1 MDAVLNVLVVLT
13 LLGVLAYA
21 FAVYE
26 ALKILTAWAKARWK
40 DEWGKR
46 PLLLRLPPKAL
57 TAVLVLCFLAV
68 AL

>member
-1 MDAVLNVLVVLT
+1 MDAFVNFLLVLS

-26 ALKILTAWAKARWK
+26 VLKIVIVWAKDRWR

-46 PLLLRLPPKAL
+46 PLLLKIPPKAL
-57 TAVLVLCFLAV
+57 TAVLVLCFFAV

>member
-1 MDAVLNVLVVLT
+1 MDVVLNVLLALS
-13 LLGVLAYA
+13 LLGVVAYA

-26 ALKILTAWAKARWK
+26 VLKIVTAWARDRWR
-40 DEWGKR
+40 DDWGKR

>member
-1 MDAVLNVLVVLT
+1 MDAVFDVLLVLS
-13 LLGVLAYA
+13 LLGVVAYA

-26 ALKILTAWAKARWK
+26 VLKIVTAWANARWM

-46 PLLLRLPPKAL
+46 PLLLKLPPKAL

>member
-1 MDAVLNVLVVLT
+1 MDAFFNVLLVLS
-13 LLGVLAYA
+13 LLGVVAYA

-26 ALKILTAWAKARWK
+26 VLKIVIAWAKARWR
-40 DEWGKR
+40 DDWGKR
-46 PLLLRLPPKAL
+46 PLILKLPPWAL

>member
-1 MDAVLNVLVVLT
+1 MDAVFNVLLVLS
-13 LLGVLAYA
+13 LAGVLAYA

-26 ALKILTAWAKARWK
+26 ALKIMCAWAKARWK
-40 DEWGKR
+40 DDWGKR
-46 PLLLRLPPKAL
+46 PLILRLPPKAL

>member
-1 MDAVLNVLVVLT
+1 MDAVLNVLLVLS
-13 LLGVLAYA
+13 LAGVIAYA

-26 ALKILTAWAKARWK
+26 VLKIVTAWARDRWR
-40 DEWGKR
+40 DDWGKR
-46 PLLLRLPPKAL
+46 PLILKLPPKAL